1 MGIEGAE
8 VHFLSLIVLYLRH
21 AVAIVGVGVVY
32 QVAVGVAEEGVGC
45 CGGIFVCSPCCP
57 LLIVLICGCLAVAE
71 M

>member
-32 QVAVGVAEEGVGC
+32 QVAVGVAEEGV
-45 CGGIFVCSPCCP
+45 
-57 LLIVLICGCLAVAE
+57 
-71 M
+71 